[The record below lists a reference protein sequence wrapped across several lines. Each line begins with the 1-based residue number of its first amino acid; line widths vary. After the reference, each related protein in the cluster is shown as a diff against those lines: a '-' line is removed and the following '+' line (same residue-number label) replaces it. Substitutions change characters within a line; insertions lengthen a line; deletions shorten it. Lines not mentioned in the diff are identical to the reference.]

1 MELMKISLLQIGKTN
16 EKFISDGVDEYSGR
30 IRKYSG
36 FEIITI
42 PDLKN
47 TRNMPVTEQKL
58 KESEK
63 ICRLLNSEDYVILLD
78 EKGKEF
84 STIEFSE
91 QLGRIFMLAKKRVV
105 FVIGGPFG
113 FSGEAYKREDLRLS
127 LSRMTFSHQLVR
139 LLFAEQL
146 YRVLTIIKGDPYHH
160 E

>member
-1 MELMKISLLQIGKTN
+1 MKIALIQIGKTN
-16 EKFISDGVDEYSGR
+16 EKYISDGVDEYSGR

-47 TRNMPVTEQKL
+47 TRNMPVAEQKF
-58 KESEK
+58 KEGEK
-63 ICRLLNSEDYVILLD
+63 ICKLVNSEDYVVLLD

-105 FVIGGPFG
+105 FVIGGSYG
-113 FSGEAYKREDLRLS
+113 SSGEAYERADLRLS

-139 LLFAEQL
+139 LLFTEQL
-146 YRVLTIIKGDPYHH
+146 YRALTVIKGDPYHH

>member
-1 MELMKISLLQIGKTN
+1 MKIALLQIGKTN
-16 EKFISDGVDEYSGR
+16 EKFISDGVDEYSSR
-30 IRKYSG
+30 ILKYTG
-36 FEIITI
+36 FEIITV

-47 TRNMPVTEQKL
+47 TRSMPVMEQKL
-58 KESEK
+58 KEGEK
-63 ICRLLNSEDYVILLD
+63 IFRLLNSEDYVVLLD

-91 QLGRIFMLAKKRVV
+91 QLGKIFMLAKKRIV

-113 FSGEAYKREDLRLS
+113 FSGEAYKRADLRLS

-139 LLFAEQL
+139 LLFTEQL

>member
-1 MELMKISLLQIGKTN
+1 MKIALLQIGKTN

-30 IRKYSG
+30 IRKYTG

-47 TRNMPVTEQKL
+47 TRNMPVAELKL

-91 QLGRIFMLAKKRVV
+91 QFGRIFMLAKKRVV

-113 FSGEAYKREDLRLS
+113 FSGEAYKRADFSLS

-146 YRVLTIIKGDPYHH
+146 YRILTVIKGDPYHH
-160 E
+160 G

>member
-1 MELMKISLLQIGKTN
+1 MKIALLQIGKTN
-16 EKFISDGVDEYSGR
+16 DKFISDGVEEYSGR

-47 TRNMPVTEQKL
+47 TRNMPVAEQKM
-58 KESEK
+58 KEGEK
-63 ICRLLNSEDYVILLD
+63 ICKLLSSEDYVVLLD

-91 QLGRIFMLAKKRVV
+91 QLGKIFMFARKRVL
-105 FVIGGPFG
+105 FVIGGPYG
-113 FSGEAYKREDLRLS
+113 FSGEVYDRADLRMS
-127 LSRMTFSHQLVR
+127 LSRLTFSHQLVR
-139 LLFAEQL
+139 LLFTEQL
-146 YRVLTIIKGDPYHH
+146 YRVFTVMKGDPYHH

>member
-1 MELMKISLLQIGKTN
+1 MKIALIQIGKTN
-16 EKFISDGVDEYSGR
+16 EKYISDGVDEYSGR

-36 FEIITI
+36 FEINTI

-47 TRNMPVTEQKL
+47 TRNMPVAEQKL
-58 KESEK
+58 KEGEK
-63 ICRLLNSEDYVILLD
+63 ICKFVNSEDYVVLLD

-105 FVIGGPFG
+105 FVIGGSYG
-113 FSGEAYKREDLRLS
+113 FSGEAYERADLRLS

-139 LLFAEQL
+139 LLFTEQL
-146 YRVLTIIKGDPYHH
+146 YRVLTVMKGDPYHH

>member
-1 MELMKISLLQIGKTN
+1 MKIALLQIGKTN
-16 EKFISDGVDEYSGR
+16 EKFISDGVVEYSGR
-30 IRKYSG
+30 ILKYAG
-36 FEIITI
+36 FEIITV

-47 TRNMPVTEQKL
+47 TRNMPVAEQKL

-63 ICRLLNSEDYVILLD
+63 ICRLLNNEDYVILLD
-78 EKGKEF
+78 ENGKEF

-113 FSGEAYKREDLRLS
+113 FSAEAYKRADFRLS

-146 YRVLTIIKGDPYHH
+146 YRVLTILKGDPYHH
-160 E
+160 G